1 MIRITILLCI
11 LFSLPIAAI
20 AQDAQWQSVTIDAKC
35 NVYYYNLMQSH
46 ANTPGGAGLPPAE
59 IDVRGLKQI
68 RITNVTGTI
77 DFMPWNDSSKE
88 CSADGDGPFIT
99 EIAASKGFSGISHP
113 KKAMFLVGVFTSPYV
128 IPESVPESMDFE
140 KHENYTVWGPEMN
153 QVFFIGDGQNN
164 KGEQQTILV
173 PTDAEKLYLGFA
185 DGLIGLP
192 RNYSDNE
199 GKLRI
204 TATIANKPHVPSVKN

>member
-1 MIRITILLCI
+1 MRPLYLLIISCLAILSPAFGQGFPDTTLE
-11 LFSLPIAAI
+11 
-20 AQDAQWQSVTIDAKC
+20 IDAKC

-46 ANTPGGAGLPPAE
+46 ANTPGGAGLPPVE

-68 RITNVTGTI
+68 RITNVTGMV

-113 KKAMFLVGVFTSPYV
+113 KKAMFLVGVFTSPYA
-128 IPESVPESMDFE
+128 IPESVPESMNFE

-185 DGLIGLP
+185 DGLVGLP